1 MGAPVFRPASRGS
14 AKPAPVTQRDTNTRA
29 AAPSNPGVD
38 VDVTGAPLQVRS
50 AGEPAS
56 GQFLAHFRLP
66 PSESRREG
74 LARLAAWLRSAG
86 VSAVVLEEDASALI
100 PDLRALGFDDAGP
113 LPRYSSPVRPG
124 WLRRSVP
131 ALFLPRARPLTDVT
145 VVPEALSDP
154 EEVSLRE
161 RLAPDFGAV
170 AGLPAGVSLPA
181 AGVHV
186 VRCGRPVASCRFEPP
201 AAGALTVP
209 HWIAPP
215 GEPDLT
221 ALLAG
226 AVLRIA
232 APAASV
238 WFETPHHLLAQGLF
252 LARFLPRRSRAR
264 VLVRQHGD
272 RGLPAPS
279 IADWHL
285 STTTVVR
292 RP

>member
-1 MGAPVFRPASRGS
+1 MLAETSVEPPAEVVAAPLLVRQAG
-14 AKPAPVTQRDTNTRA
+14 RA
-29 AAPSNPGVD
+29 APGK
-38 VDVTGAPLQVRS
+38 
-50 AGEPAS
+50 
-56 GQFLAHFRLP
+56 FLSRLTLS

-74 LARLAAWLRSAG
+74 LARLAAWSRDAG

-124 WLRRSVP
+124 WLRRNVP
-131 ALFLPRARPLTDVT
+131 ALLLPSARPLADVT

-154 EEVSLRE
+154 EEESLRE

-170 AGLPAGVSLPA
+170 AGFPAALPLPS
-181 AGVHV
+181 AGVHL
-186 VRCGRPVASCRFEPP
+186 VRGGRPVASCRFEPQTD
-201 AAGALTVP
+201 GALTVP
-209 HWIAPP
+209 NWIAPP
-215 GEPDLT
+215 GEPDLA
-221 ALLAG
+221 ALLAES
-226 AVLRIA
+226 VL
-232 APAASV
+232 PAADPAVSV
-238 WFETPHHLLAQGLF
+238 WFETPHRLLARGLF

-272 RGLPAPS
+272 RDLPAPS

-285 STTTVVR
+285 STTTLVR